1 MLTMNERTL
10 DPMEGLPEDATNAE
24 ILARGDWLLTHG
36 HDLALDPVCALLYR
50 EAQAAQLLT
59 QQRIAGV
66 R

>member
-1 MLTMNERTL
+1 MVSRTA
-10 DPMEGLPEDATNAE
+10 PSCRPGSTACCSRE